1 MKQKDAAELPVP
13 QGDGDEEGEEDEI
26 SQPVLDLGRGSDV
39 CKALMDRYA
48 KSSAPQHRHLCA
60 SAAAMRSILQEEGLP
75 LTPPGYFAA
84 VITAIRDADTADH
97 DAISALS
104 AFLAILLPVA
114 PARSLTPKMVKDAVL
129 VLATFLRDPPSRL
142 PTGAVRSM
150 VKSLGGLVLRL
161 DLEDWNEVKL
171 PMEVLL
177 SFTVDKRP
185 KVRRCAQLYVK
196 KVFETLKSSSIIK
209 KASKVVF
216 SLYKK
221 YISSLK
227 EFCTPKLLNAPTLN
241 ELHKTEHLEIIH
253 MLIILKLIAPNLS
266 EKVRMKIISD
276 VYRFLRSASSL
287 LTGHIVGVVDALV
300 EQIESKVLIAES
312 DNIISAL
319 TSYISS
325 SEKNT
330 LDTTVS
336 GLKTLSNLL
345 NKLHDVQ
352 PTLWIGSL
360 PVIFISVKGYLVAD
374 SNPSEAVAEV
384 LKDLINVHIDLKL
397 SMTGASKLCNNDED
411 VNPETSA
418 IVDLCSVFSNMLN
431 TCKSPTEPML
441 DVISALFLRLGKT
454 SYLFMKDIL
463 LKLAQCVITVEED
476 SSIMKHLQKCIG
488 SAVIAM
494 GLENVLSLVPVS
506 FNGEKKTCSNAWLIP
521 ILKRYASGASLCYF
535 MDHIVP
541 LAKSILKAC
550 DKVKR
555 ATLQGKLRFYAHEM
569 WDLLPAFCRC
579 PPDISQ
585 SFDSLA
591 KLLAH
596 SVKDDSSLHE
606 TISIS
611 LQTLVNENMR
621 VLGANQDVNRHAS
634 LKDIH
639 DKSESFPI
647 GYTKKTASKNIK
659 ALASNSMDLIQ
670 TMADVFLDSPPEK
683 HAVLKEAIES
693 LASLVKS
700 EDLHR
705 FFLSLLEKFDLL
717 NFLSES
723 KKLNEGDMIDV
734 NKETETEETSKMDK
748 NKEKRCLV
756 IDLASSFVE
765 TADEN
770 LVNTIF
776 DFINTSLSATDY
788 TSKTEELSTLRK
800 ILEKHS
806 WFCSVR
812 IDDLIYLLQGV
823 KSQDD
828 NMIEKLRLSCYHFLL
843 VHVIK
848 INEEK
853 MNTKAFLI
861 LNEIIL
867 KLKSKKESRKLAY
880 DTLLATSCSLKNS
893 QFVNAQSDVQRL
905 FVMVMGYLSSS
916 SPHIMSGAISALS
929 LLIYNDA
936 EFCLAV
942 PNLIPS
948 VLVLLQ
954 NKSNEVIKA
963 ALGFV
968 KVLVSSLHSNN
979 LIILVPDILN
989 GILPWSSISKH
1000 HFRLKVAIILEILI
1014 RKSDY
1019 EAINSNVPKK
1029 YKDFV
1034 NSVVEGHRRKKKA
1047 ECPANPDAPRVS
1059 KYPVTKRGKK
1069 RILDDV
1075 PQKKDSELRSG
1086 VIGGRGKKQRSD
1098 DAYSMNV
1105 AAETIDKGRH
1115 HRSINR
1121 AQQAL
1126 QIRGSRGRMPIR
1138 IPSKSRNQSSK
1149 GKKKGETR
1157 KKSNC

>member
-1 MKQKDAAELPVP
+1 MKRKDAAELPLP
-13 QGDGDEEGEEDEI
+13 PGDGDDEGEEEEI
-26 SQPVLDLGRGSDV
+26 SQPVLNLGRGSDV

-104 AFLAILLPVA
+104 AFLSILLPVV
-114 PARSLTPKMVKDAVL
+114 PARSLPPTMVKNAAL
-129 VLATFLRDPPSRL
+129 VLATFLWDPPSKL

-161 DLEDWNEVKL
+161 ELEDWDEVKL
-171 PMEVLL
+171 PVEVLL
-177 SFTVDKRP
+177 AFTVDKRP

-221 YISSLK
+221 
-227 EFCTPKLLNAPTLN
+227 
-241 ELHKTEHLEIIH
+241 
-253 MLIILKLIAPNLS
+253 
-266 EKVRMKIISD
+266 
-276 VYRFLRSASSL
+276 FLRSATSL
-287 LTGHIVGVVDALV
+287 LTGHIVRVVDALM
-300 EQIESKVLIAES
+300 EQTEAKILIAES
-312 DNIISAL
+312 DDIISAL

-330 LDTTVS
+330 LDTTVF
-336 GLKTLSNLL
+336 GLKALSNLL
-345 NKLHDVQ
+345 NKLRDVQ
-352 PTLWIGSL
+352 PTIWIGSF
-360 PVIFISVKGYLVAD
+360 PVIFVSVKGYLVAD
-374 SNPSEAVAEV
+374 GNPSEAVAEV

-411 VNPETSA
+411 DNPETSA
-418 IVDLCSVFSNMLN
+418 IVNLCSVFNNMLN

-463 LKLAQCVITVEED
+463 LKLAQCVITVEGD
-476 SSIMKHLQKCIG
+476 LSVMKHLQKCIG

-494 GLENVLSLVPVS
+494 GLENVLSLVPIS
-506 FNGEKKTCSNAWLIP
+506 FNRDKKTCSNAWLIP

-541 LAKSILKAC
+541 LAKSILKVC
-550 DKVKR
+550 NKVKR
-555 ATLQGKLRFYAHEM
+555 ATLQEKLRSYAHEL

-579 PPDISQ
+579 PPDTSQ

-591 KLLAH
+591 KLLVH
-596 SVKDDSSLHE
+596 TLKDDSSLHE

-611 LQTLVNENMR
+611 LQILVSENMR
-621 VLGANQDVNRHAS
+621 VLGANQEVNQHAS

-639 DKSESFPI
+639 DKAESFPI
-647 GYTKKTASKNIK
+647 GYTKKTASKNLKI
-659 ALASNSMDLIQ
+659 LASNSMDLIE

-717 NFLSES
+717 NFLTES
-723 KKLNEGDMIDV
+723 NKLNEGDMIDV
-734 NKETETEETSKMDK
+734 DKETESEETSKMDK
-748 NKEKRCLV
+748 NQEKRCLV

-770 LVNTIF
+770 LVNTMF
-776 DFINTSLSATDY
+776 DFINTSLLDTDN
-788 TSKTEELSTLRK
+788 TSKAEELSTLRK

-823 KSQDD
+823 KSHDD

-853 MNTKAFLI
+853 TNTKAFLI

-893 QFVNAQSDVQRL
+893 QFDNAQSDVQRL

-1014 RKSDY
+1014 RKCDY
-1019 EAINSNVPKK
+1019 EAIDGNVPKK

-1034 NSVVEGHRRKKKA
+1034 NSVVESRQRKKKS
-1047 ECPANPDAPRVS
+1047 ECPANPDAPCDS
-1059 KYPVTKRGKK
+1059 KDPVTKRGKK

-1075 PQKKDSELRSG
+1075 PQKKDSGLRSG
-1086 VIGGRGKKQRSD
+1086 VIRGRGKKQKS
-1098 DAYSMNV
+1098 DAYSMNG
-1105 AAETIDKGRH
+1105 AAATVDKGRRH
-1115 HRSINR
+1115 QSINR
-1121 AQQAL
+1121 TASIANK
-1126 QIRGSRGRMPIR
+1126 R
-1138 IPSKSRNQSSK
+1138 IKKNNANQKPKQVERLKFKRKRRNKEEQ
-1149 GKKKGETR
+1149 
-1157 KKSNC
+1157 

>member
-1 MKQKDAAELPVP
+1 MKRKDAAELPLP
-13 QGDGDEEGEEDEI
+13 PGDGDDEGEEEEI
-26 SQPVLDLGRGSDV
+26 SQPVLNLGRGSDV

-104 AFLAILLPVA
+104 AFLSILLPVV
-114 PARSLTPKMVKDAVL
+114 PARSLPPTMVKNAAL
-129 VLATFLRDPPSRL
+129 VLATFLWDPPSKL

-161 DLEDWNEVKL
+161 ELEDWDEVKL
-171 PMEVLL
+171 PVEVLL
-177 SFTVDKRP
+177 AFTVDKRP

-221 YISSLK
+221 YISLLE
-227 EFCTPKLLNAPTLN
+227 EFCTPELLNAPASN

-253 MLIILKLIAPNLS
+253 MLIVLKLIAPNLS

-276 VYRFLRSASSL
+276 VYRFLRSATSL
-287 LTGHIVGVVDALV
+287 LTGHIVRVVDALM
-300 EQIESKVLIAES
+300 EQTEAKILIAES
-312 DNIISAL
+312 DDIISAL

-336 GLKTLSNLL
+336 GLKALSNLL
-345 NKLHDVQ
+345 NKLRDVQ
-352 PTLWIGSL
+352 PTIWIGSF
-360 PVIFISVKGYLVAD
+360 PVIFVSVKGYLVAD
-374 SNPSEAVAEV
+374 GNPSEAVAEV

-411 VNPETSA
+411 DNPETSA
-418 IVDLCSVFSNMLN
+418 IVNLCSVFSNMLN

-463 LKLAQCVITVEED
+463 LKLAQCVITVEGD
-476 SSIMKHLQKCIG
+476 LSVMKHLQKCIG

-494 GLENVLSLVPVS
+494 GLENVLSLVPIS
-506 FNGEKKTCSNAWLIP
+506 FNRDKKTCSNAWLIP
-521 ILKRYASGASLCYF
+521 ILKRYGSGASLCYF

-541 LAKSILKAC
+541 LAKSILKVC

-555 ATLQGKLRFYAHEM
+555 ATLQEKLRSYAHEL

-579 PPDISQ
+579 PPDTSQ

-591 KLLAH
+591 KLLVH
-596 SVKDDSSLHE
+596 TLKDDSSLHE

-611 LQTLVNENMR
+611 LQILVSENMR
-621 VLGANQDVNRHAS
+621 VLGANQEVNQHAS

-639 DKSESFPI
+639 DKAESFPI
-647 GYTKKTASKNIK
+647 GYTKKTASKNLK
-659 ALASNSMDLIQ
+659 VLASNSMDLIE

-717 NFLSES
+717 NFLTES
-723 KKLNEGDMIDV
+723 NKLNEGDIIDV
-734 NKETETEETSKMDK
+734 DKETETVETSKMDK
-748 NKEKRCLV
+748 NQEKRCLV

-770 LVNTIF
+770 LVNTMF
-776 DFINTSLSATDY
+776 DFINTSLLDTDN
-788 TSKTEELSTLRK
+788 TSKAEELSTLRK

-823 KSQDD
+823 KSHDD

-853 MNTKAFLI
+853 TNTKAFLI

-893 QFVNAQSDVQRL
+893 QFDNAQSDVQRL

-1014 RKSDY
+1014 RKCDY
-1019 EAINSNVPKK
+1019 EAIDGNVPKK

-1034 NSVVEGHRRKKKA
+1034 NSVVESRQRKKKS
-1047 ECPANPDAPRVS
+1047 ECPANPDVPCDS
-1059 KYPVTKRGKK
+1059 KDPVIKRGKK
-1069 RILDDV
+1069 RILDVV
-1075 PQKKDSELRSG
+1075 PQKKDSGLRSG
-1086 VIGGRGKKQRSD
+1086 VIRGRGKKQKS
-1098 DAYSMNV
+1098 DAYSMNG
-1105 AAETIDKGRH
+1105 AAATVDKGRRH
-1115 HRSINR
+1115 QSINR
-1121 AQQAL
+1121 TASIANK
-1126 QIRGSRGRMPIR
+1126 R
-1138 IPSKSRNQSSK
+1138 IKKNNANQKPKQVERLKFKRKRRNK
-1149 GKKKGETR
+1149 EEK
-1157 KKSNC
+1157 